1 MRLICLFALTFLLL
15 TALVLGLSLAFFPLW
30 PALFY
35 AGFFTHAIG
44 LSTLLGLSLL
54 VMGVMLYA
62 TIHFHYQR
70 YRQQVSGSWRFL
82 GWDLLWTWLSIQLLW
97 LMLLPIF
104 MAGYA
109 RYGMVVL
116 GGGG

>member
-1 MRLICLFALTFLLL
+1 MRMICLFATTFLLL
-15 TALVLGLSLAFFPLW
+15 AGAVLGLSLLFFPRW

-44 LSTLLGLSLL
+44 LSVLLGLSLL
-54 VMGVMLYA
+54 VMGAMLYA
-62 TIHFHYQR
+62 AIYFHYQR
-70 YRQQVSGSWRFL
+70 YQPALPAFWQFL

-104 MAGYA
+104 IAGYA
-109 RYGMVVL
+109 RYGALLL